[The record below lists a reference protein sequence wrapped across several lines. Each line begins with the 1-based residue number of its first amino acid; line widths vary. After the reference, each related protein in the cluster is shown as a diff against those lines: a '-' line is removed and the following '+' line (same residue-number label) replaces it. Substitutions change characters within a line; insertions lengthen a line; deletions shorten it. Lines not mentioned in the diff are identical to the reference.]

1 MRAVLAGSLSSVLY
15 RCGTGCVP
23 DAARLGPVRA
33 WVAGVVEAVCMCGGA
48 CADGRPGRRGGAL
61 SRAPIPPP
69 QGERGFD
76 GSRASAYSMQRWA
89 FGVRVRD
96 EPTHPSLSPGT
107 SSRSAAVQRL
117 TPRGARRW
125 HILRSIL
132 FTLVIDYTEI
142 STLHTCLSILFC
154 VVGGC
159 ALRTA
164 LRGVCDQQQP
174 IC

>member
-1 MRAVLAGSLSSVLY
+1 
-15 RCGTGCVP
+15 
-23 DAARLGPVRA
+23 
-33 WVAGVVEAVCMCGGA
+33 MCGGA

-61 SRAPIPPP
+61 SRAPIPP

-117 TPRGARRW
+117 TPRRARRW
-125 HILRSIL
+125 HSIL
-132 FTLVIDYTEI
+132 FTIVIDY
-142 STLHTCLSILFC
+142 S
-154 VVGGC
+154 
-159 ALRTA
+159 
-164 LRGVCDQQQP
+164 GVLYVTYVSQ
-174 IC
+174 

>member
-61 SRAPIPPP
+61 ERRSPRKEREASTGAVRAPT
-69 QGERGFD
+69 
-76 GSRASAYSMQRWA
+76 YSGRS

-96 EPTHPSLSPGT
+96 DPTHPSLSPGT

-117 TPRGARRW
+117 IPRRARRW
-125 HILRSIL
+125 HSIL
-132 FTLVIDYTEI
+132 LTLVNTLYREI
-142 STLHTCLSILFC
+142 STCTPYVTYQVLRSTCLSHHDTERSQAC
-154 VVGGC
+154 
-159 ALRTA
+159 
-164 LRGVCDQQQP
+164 
-174 IC
+174 